1 MMIVSPKPLKEI
13 ALDYIV
19 WCHFLS
25 NKVMSIDEYQFE
37 SLQLSK
43 VLPLTLYYEIQLI
56 VLGDRL
62 RIVRI
67 KKKQSL
73 LFWVPEPPLW
83 AEVRERSEP
92 ALS

>member
-1 MMIVSPKPLKEI
+1 MIVSPKPLKEI

-19 WCHFLS
+19 WYHFLS

-37 SLQLSK
+37 CFHLSK
-43 VLPLTLYYEIQLI
+43 VLPLILYYEIQLI

-73 LFWVPEPPLW
+73 LCWIVP
-83 AEVRERSEP
+83 P
-92 ALS
+92 ASSYYNDV